1 MLTQQASMTR
11 IELITEIA
19 APIELVFDLA
29 RDLDLHQKSTSQ
41 TKERIVAGRSTG
53 LAEQG
58 DEITFEATHF
68 GVRQKLTSQ
77 IIEMSRPH
85 RFVDQMTKGAFK
97 SLHHIHEFRSTAA
110 GTQMKDILTFEAP
123 LGPLGI
129 LAEKLFLAS
138 YMRKFLAARNDFL
151 KGEAESRAKSSS

>member
-1 MLTQQASMTR
+1 MTR
-11 IELITEIA
+11 IELTTEIA

-41 TKERIVAGRSTG
+41 TKERIVAGKSTG
-53 LAEQG
+53 LAELG

-68 GVRQKLTSQ
+68 GVRQKLTSK
-77 IIEMSRPH
+77 IIEMSRPN

-97 SLHHIHEFRSTAA
+97 SLHHIHEFRSTPG
-110 GTQMKDILTFEAP
+110 GTEMKDVLTFEAP

-138 YMRKFLAARNDFL
+138 YMKKFLAARNDFL
-151 KGEAESRAKSSS
+151 KGEAESRATSAS

>member
-1 MLTQQASMTR
+1 MTR
-11 IELITEIA
+11 IELATEIA

-53 LAEQG
+53 LAELG

-68 GVRQKLTSQ
+68 GVRQRLSSK
-77 IIEMSRPH
+77 IIELSRPH

-97 SLHHIHEFRSTAA
+97 SLHHIHEFKSTNY
-110 GTQMKDILTFEAP
+110 GTEMTDILTFEAP

-138 YMRKFLAARNDFL
+138 YMKRFLIARNEFL
-151 KGEAESRAKSSS
+151 KRLAEEKAMLST

>member
-1 MLTQQASMTR
+1 MTR
-11 IELITEIA
+11 IELTTEIA

-41 TKERIVAGRSTG
+41 TKERIVAGKSTG
-53 LAEQG
+53 LAELG

-68 GVRQKLTSQ
+68 GVRQKLTSK
-77 IIEMSRPH
+77 IIEVSRPN

-97 SLHHIHEFRSTAA
+97 SLHHIHEFSPTPG
-110 GTQMKDILTFEAP
+110 GTEMKDVLTFEAP

-151 KGEAESRAKSSS
+151 KSEAESRAKSAS